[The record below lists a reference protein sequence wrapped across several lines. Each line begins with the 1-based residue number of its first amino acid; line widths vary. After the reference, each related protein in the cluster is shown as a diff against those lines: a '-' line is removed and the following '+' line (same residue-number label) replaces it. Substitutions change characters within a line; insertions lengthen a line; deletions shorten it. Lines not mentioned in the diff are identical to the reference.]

1 MNEFEN
7 NFKNENNLYD
17 TEVNDSTCANDA
29 QDYTW
34 YDDEYRNAIS
44 GTVSEKHA
52 LSIYKPKVKK
62 ARKKHT
68 LLAAVISS
76 VVTTAI
82 CFGIFSALL
91 LNGVFDDAL
100 ARKIVVPQG
109 NTLSVSQNGDGVVKT
124 LVSDNNANALSIP
137 EIYDKVSPAVVSII
151 STAGNGLQTTSSS
164 GSGVVLTED
173 GYIATNNHVIDG
185 ASIITVKTIAGQS
198 LDAQLVGKDEKTD
211 LAVLKVSSDKKL
223 PAAEI
228 GDSASL
234 RVGDLAVAIGNPL
247 QEELVSTLTVGYI
260 SAINRTMVIDKR
272 QMTMLQT
279 DAAINPG
286 NSGGALINAYGQ
298 VIGITTA
305 KSTGYDVEGLGFAIP
320 MNEAVP
326 IIESIIKNGYVTGR
340 PLVGIQGI
348 DVTEQIAE
356 INDLPIGVY
365 VDSVVSGG
373 AADLAGIKQGDVITE
388 CNGEKIENVDEIN
401 QIRDKHKVGDKLA
414 FVISRNGKTMKITV
428 VLQEEKPTEEA
439 EKEIPQTQKQQQPFI
454 PSDFFSFFGW

>member
-1 MNEFEN
+1 MNEFERDYKN
-7 NFKNENNLYD
+7 NENLYESD
-17 TEVNDSTCANDA
+17 VTHNTADENTESF
-29 QDYTW
+29 TW
-34 YDDEYRNAIS
+34 YEDDYRSAIS
-44 GTVSEKHA
+44 GTVSEKNA

-91 LNGVFDDAL
+91 LNGAFGE
-100 ARKIVVPQG
+100 RIVTPQG
-109 NTLSVSQNGDGVVKT
+109 GTLSVEESGEGIIKPM
-124 LVSDNNANALSIP
+124 VSDGSVNAMSIP
-137 EIYDKVSPAVVSII
+137 QIYDTVSPSVVSII
-151 STAGNGLQTTSSS
+151 STGGNGIKTAVSS
-164 GSGVVLTED
+164 GSGVILTED
-173 GYIATNNHVIDG
+173 GYVVTNNHVIDG

-198 LDAQLVGKDEKTD
+198 LDAKLVGKDAKTD
-211 LAVLKVSSDKKL
+211 LAVLKVSCDKKL
-223 PAAEI
+223 PAAAI
-228 GDSASL
+228 GDSAKL

-260 SAINRTMVIDKR
+260 SAINRTMIIDKR

-348 DVTEQIAE
+348 DVTEQIAAA
-356 INDLPIGVY
+356 NDLPIGVY
-365 VDSVVSGG
+365 VDSVISGG
-373 AADLAGIKQGDVITE
+373 AADVAGVKKGDVIIE
-388 CNGEKIENVDEIN
+388 CNGEKIQSVDEIN
-401 QIRDKHKVGDKLA
+401 QIRDKHKVGDTLKFTL
-414 FVISRNGKTMKITV
+414 SRNGSKVKVNV
-428 VLQEEKPTEEA
+428 VLQEEKPTTEA
-439 EKEIPQTQKQQQPFI
+439 ETQKPQTQKQYI

>member
-7 NFKNENNLYD
+7 NFKKEDSFYNSEV
-17 TEVNDSTCANDA
+17 TESANTDDM
-29 QDYTW
+29 QEDYTW
-34 YDDEYRNAIS
+34 FDDEFNSAIS
-44 GTVSEKHA
+44 GKISDKHA

-62 ARKKHT
+62 IRKKHT
-68 LLAAVISS
+68 LLAAIISS
-76 VVTTAI
+76 VVTTAV

-91 LNGVFDDAL
+91 LNGAFGSAIDEN
-100 ARKIVVPQG
+100 IVVPNG
-109 NTLSVSQNGDGVVKT
+109 NTLSVSENGDGMIKT
-124 LVSDNNANALSIP
+124 LVNDNGMNSLSIP
-137 EIYDKVSPAVVSII
+137 QIYDKVSPAVVSII
-151 STAGNGLQTTSSS
+151 STTSNGLKSSASS
-164 GSGVVLTED
+164 GSGVILTSD

-198 LDAQLVGKDEKTD
+198 LDAQIVGKDAKTD
-211 LAVLKVSSDKKL
+211 LAVLKVSCEKPL
-223 PAAEI
+223 TAAEV
-228 GDSASL
+228 GDSTAL
-234 RVGDLAVAIGNPL
+234 RVGDMAVAIGNPL

-260 SAINRTMVIDKR
+260 SAINRTMVINER

-305 KSTGYDVEGLGFAIP
+305 KTTGYDIEGLGFAIP

-348 DVTEQIAE
+348 DVTEQIAKA
-356 INDLPIGVY
+356 NDLPIGVY
-365 VDSVVSGG
+365 VDSVISGG

-388 CNGEKIENVDEIN
+388 CYGKKIESVDDIN
-401 QIRDKHKVGDKLA
+401 EIRDAHKVGDKLT
-414 FVISRNGKTMKITV
+414 FKLSRNGSKVKATV
-428 VLQEEKPTEEA
+428 VLQEEKPTTETK
-439 EKEIPQTQKQQQPFI
+439 KETTEVPKQQYI

>member
-1 MNEFEN
+1 MNEFEREYKN
-7 NFKNENNLYD
+7 DEKIFETDVTNTTSDENTENF
-17 TEVNDSTCANDA
+17 
-29 QDYTW
+29 TW
-34 YDDEYRNAIS
+34 YADDYRSAIS
-44 GTVSEKHA
+44 GTVSEKNA

-62 ARKKHT
+62 IRKKHT

-76 VVTTAI
+76 VVTTAV

-91 LNGVFDDAL
+91 LNGAFGE
-100 ARKIVVPQG
+100 RIVTPQG
-109 NTLSVSQNGDGVVKT
+109 TTLSVAESGEGFIKPM
-124 LVSDNNANALSIP
+124 VSDGNANAMSIP
-137 EIYDKVSPAVVSII
+137 QIYDTVSPSVVSII
-151 STAGNGLQTTSSS
+151 STGGNGIKTAVSS
-164 GSGVVLTED
+164 GSGVILTED
-173 GYIATNNHVIDG
+173 GYVVTNNHVIDG

-198 LDAQLVGKDEKTD
+198 LDAKLVGKDAKTD
-211 LAVLKVSSDKKL
+211 LAVLKVSCDKKL
-223 PAAEI
+223 PAAAV
-228 GDSASL
+228 GDSAKL

-260 SAINRTMVIDKR
+260 SAINRTMIIDKR

-340 PLVGIQGI
+340 PLIGIQGI
-348 DVTEQIAE
+348 DVTEQIAAA
-356 INDLPIGVY
+356 NDLPVGVY
-365 VDSVVSGG
+365 VDSVISGG
-373 AADLAGIKQGDVITE
+373 AAEAAGIQKGDVIVE
-388 CNGEKIENVDEIN
+388 CNGEKIQSVDEIN
-401 QIRDKHKVGDKLA
+401 QIRDKHKVGDTLKFTL
-414 FVISRNGKTMKITV
+414 SRNGSTKKVNV
-428 VLQEEKPTEEA
+428 VLQEEKPTTEE
-439 EKEIPQTQKQQQPFI
+439 ETQKQQTQKQYI

>member
-1 MNEFEN
+1 MNEYERDY
-7 NFKNENNLYD
+7 KNENLFETDVTNNTSNEN
-17 TEVNDSTCANDA
+17 TEGF
-29 QDYTW
+29 TW
-34 YDDEYRNAIS
+34 YEDDYRSAIS
-44 GTVSEKHA
+44 GTVSEKNA

-91 LNGVFDDAL
+91 LNGAFGE
-100 ARKIVVPQG
+100 RIVTPQG
-109 NTLSVSQNGDGVVKT
+109 ATLSVAESGEGIIKPM
-124 LVSDNNANALSIP
+124 VSDGGADAMSIP
-137 EIYDKVSPAVVSII
+137 QIYDTVSPSVVSII
-151 STAGNGLQTTSSS
+151 STGGNGIKTAVSS
-164 GSGVVLTED
+164 GSGVILTED
-173 GYIATNNHVIDG
+173 GYVVTNNHVIDG

-198 LDAQLVGKDEKTD
+198 LDAQLVGKDAKTD
-211 LAVLKVSSDKKL
+211 LAVLKVSCDKKL
-223 PAAEI
+223 PAATV
-228 GDSASL
+228 GDSAKL

-260 SAINRTMVIDKR
+260 SAINRTMIIDKR

-286 NSGGALINAYGQ
+286 NSGGALINVYGQ

-320 MNEAVP
+320 MNEAIP

-340 PLVGIQGI
+340 PLIGIQGI
-348 DVTEQIAE
+348 DVTEQIAAA
-356 INDLPIGVY
+356 NDLPIGVY
-365 VDSVVSGG
+365 VDSVISGG
-373 AADLAGIKQGDVITE
+373 AADVAGIQKGDVVVE
-388 CNGEKIENVDEIN
+388 CNGEKIQSVDEIN
-401 QIRDKHKVGDKLA
+401 QIRDKHKVGDTLKFTL
-414 FVISRNGKTMKITV
+414 SRNGSKVKVNV
-428 VLQEEKPTEEA
+428 VLQEEKPTTEA
-439 EKEIPQTQKQQQPFI
+439 ETEKPQTQKQYI

>member
-17 TEVNDSTCANDA
+17 SEINDSTCANNT

-68 LLAAVISS
+68 ILTAVISS
-76 VVTTAI
+76 VVTTAV

-91 LNGVFDDAL
+91 INGAFDDSING
-100 ARKIVVPQG
+100 KIVVPQG
-109 NTLSVSQNGDGVVKT
+109 NTLSVSQKGDGMVKT
-124 LVSDNNANALSIP
+124 LVSDNGADALSIP

-151 STAGNGLQTTSSS
+151 STVGNGLKTSSSS
-164 GSGVVLTED
+164 GSGVILTED
-173 GYIATNNHVIDG
+173 GYIVTNNHVIDG

-198 LDAQLVGKDEKTD
+198 LDAQLVGKDAKTD

-223 PAAEI
+223 LAAEI

-373 AADLAGIKQGDVITE
+373 AADLAGIKEGDVITE

-401 QIRDKHKVGDKLA
+401 QIRDKHKVGDKLE
-414 FVISRNGKTMKITV
+414 FTISRSGKTMKVTV
-428 VLQEEKPTEEA
+428 VLQEEKPTEET
-439 EKEIPQTQKQQQPFI
+439 EKETTQTKKQQQYI

>member
-1 MNEFEN
+1 MNEFEKKFKKEE
-7 NFKNENNLYD
+7 NFDDSNIL
-17 TEVNDSTCANDA
+17 DSTYAEDK
-29 QDYTW
+29 QEYTW
-34 YDDEYRNAIS
+34 YDNNFDGAMS
-44 GTVSEKHA
+44 GTVPEKNA

-62 ARKKHT
+62 TRKKHT
-68 LLAAVISS
+68 LLAAIISS

-91 LNGVFDDAL
+91 LNGAFGENSNG
-100 ARKIVVPQG
+100 RIVVSHG
-109 NTLSVSQNGDGVVKT
+109 NTLSVAENGDGMVKT
-124 LVSDNNANALSIP
+124 LVSDNGVNALSIP
-137 EIYDKVSPAVVSII
+137 QIYDKVSPAVVSII
-151 STAGNGLQTTSSS
+151 STVGNGLKTTSSS
-164 GSGVVLTED
+164 GSGVILTAD

-198 LDAQLVGKDEKTD
+198 LDAQLVGKDAKTD
-211 LAVLKVSSDKKL
+211 LAVLKVSCEKPL
-223 PAAEI
+223 PAAEV
-228 GDSASL
+228 GDSATL
-234 RVGDLAVAIGNPL
+234 RVGDMAVAIGNPL

-286 NSGGALINAYGQ
+286 NSGGALINVFGQ

-348 DVTEQIAE
+348 DVTEQIAKA
-356 INDLPIGVY
+356 NDLPVGVY
-365 VDSVVSGG
+365 VDTVVSGG
-373 AADLAGIKQGDVITE
+373 AADLAGIKSGDVITE
-388 CNGEKIENVDEIN
+388 CNGEKITSVDEIN
-401 QIRDKHKVGDKLA
+401 QIRDKHKVGDKLV
-414 FVISRNGKTMKITV
+414 FTISRNGSKIKASV
-428 VLQEEKPTEEA
+428 VLQEEKPTAEA
-439 EKEIPQTQKQQQPFI
+439 EKKVTEVPKQQYI